1 MSLQARKGGRRST
14 TRIGTVK
21 KLLEDF
27 TAAEAADNVDGDDTT
42 TVVTASDE
50 SAGRSRERLPSWSD
64 SPVPTEI
71 LCTGSL
77 YAVAAT
83 LEAMK
88 AEVA

>member
-1 MSLQARKGGRRST
+1 MSLQARKGGRRSN

-21 KLLEDF
+21 KLLEGF
-27 TAAEAADNVDGDDTT
+27 TGAEAAGNVDV
-42 TVVTASDE
+42 TVLND
-50 SAGRSRERLPSWSD
+50 SAGSSSD

-88 AEVA
+88 ADIA

>member
-1 MSLQARKGGRRST
+1 MSLQARKRGRRSN

-21 KLLEDF
+21 KLLEGF
-27 TAAEAADNVDGDDTT
+27 TAAEAAGNVD
-42 TVVTASDE
+42 VTAPND
-50 SAGRSRERLPSWSD
+50 SAGSSSD

-77 YAVAAT
+77 FAVAAA

-88 AEVA
+88 ADFA